1 MGNKD
6 VRRIKESIGLN
17 GKGLYILKMKLKA
30 MRINGHAEGC
40 ICKVD
45 VGYNEVMQN
54 WCRTD
59 GYIELLVSKMHLG

>member
-1 MGNKD
+1 MSNKD

-17 GKGLYILKMKLKA
+17 GKGLYILKMKLKG

-40 ICKVD
+40 ICKFD
-45 VGYNEVMQN
+45 VGYNEAMQN

-59 GYIELLVSKMHLG
+59 GYIELFVSKMHLG